1 MTKRI
6 KLRTLLVGGVIT
18 LLFAVLFSKI
28 YWVQVVE
35 ADFWSDKARKVWSS
49 SQTLKPVRGT
59 ITDRDGNVLAMDSAA
74 YIVAVNPEIIHKLGT
89 EDFVVS
95 KLHLILGKKES
106 ELRDIIT
113 AKKEDGNYY
122 TQREVRPEGFKIDK
136 ATKDRVVGLTE
147 ELKKMKPKAN
157 DVGIYLLP
165 ETKRYYPKDSMAA
178 HVLGYI
184 NKDGK
189 AVGGIESY
197 LNKELG
203 GTEGKIKYERDG
215 NGIILEDGTVEFV
228 PSKDGSNVKLT
239 IDADIQHYVEEAIQE
254 VYDKYQPHSI
264 SAIAADPQT
273 MEILGMANLPT
284 YNPNEYWKSS
294 QAGFFNHIVQSQYE
308 PGSTFKIVTL
318 SGAVQEGYFNPNDS
332 YMSGSIKVGGKII
345 NDIKRG
351 GWGEITYLEGLKK
364 SSNVAFVKLGY
375 EMLKTDKLLQY
386 IQDFGF
392 GVKTG
397 IELPGEIK
405 GDVDIDRNIPRDVAT
420 VTFGQNVAV
429 SPIQQVAAIAAAAN
443 GGRLLEPHIVKEIED
458 PTTNKTVVKQP
469 KMIRQ
474 VISKEASKK
483 VSEYLEQVVSD
494 GTGKNAYIPGY
505 RVAGKTGTAQ
515 KVVNGVYSKDEFVV
529 SFIGYAPADNPK
541 IIVYVVVDS
550 PNDKDLGGGA
560 VAAPVFKNIVQN
572 SLRHMGIAPQLPET
586 DEGGDAK
593 QKDPMISVPDL
604 NGSSPEQAKT
614 KLQAKALKAEIVGKG
629 TTIKQQIP
637 ASGTKIAL
645 NQTVYLLTEERSE
658 LAVPN
663 MRGSSLREALEI
675 CSLLGIQAVAVGEGF
690 VTDQTL
696 AKLNGERV
704 VKLTLAPPNPD
715 ESANDA
721 QTEEGSED
729 ATEDAPD
736 ANAPSGD

>member
-95 KLHLILGKKES
+95 KLHLILGKNEA
-106 ELRDIIT
+106 ELRAIIT
-113 AKKEDGNYY
+113 AKKENGSYY

-136 ATKDRVVGLTE
+136 ATHDRVVALTD
-147 ELKKMKPKAN
+147 ELKKMKPKAS

-165 ETKRYYPKDSMAA
+165 ETKRYYPKDTMAA

-184 NKDGK
+184 SKDDK
-189 AVGGIESY
+189 AIGGIESY
-197 LNKELG
+197 LDKDLR

-294 QAGFFNHIVQSQYE
+294 QSGFFNHIVQSQYE

-318 SGAVQEGYFNPNDS
+318 SGAVQEGYFNPNAT

-351 GWGEITYLEGLKK
+351 GWGEITYLDGLKK

-405 GDVDIDRNIPRDVAT
+405 GDVSIDRTIPRDVAT
-420 VTFGQNVAV
+420 ATFGQNVAV

-458 PTTNKTVVKQP
+458 PATNKTVVKQP
-469 KMIRQ
+469 KIIRQ
-474 VISKEASKK
+474 VISKETSKK

-515 KVVNGVYSKDEFVV
+515 KVVNGKYSEDEFVV

-550 PNDKDLGGGA
+550 PNDKELGGGA
-560 VAAPVFKNIVQN
+560 IAAPVFKNIVQN
-572 SLRHMGIAPQLPET
+572 SLRHMGVAPQLPDTEKESGT
-586 DEGGDAK
+586 K
-593 QKDPMISVPDL
+593 QKDPMVSVPDL
-604 NGSSPEQAKT
+604 SGSSLEQAT
-614 KLQAKALKAEIVGKG
+614 AKLQGKSLKAEVVGKG
-629 TTIKQQIP
+629 KTVKQQIP
-637 ASGTKIAL
+637 ASGTKLAL
-645 NQTVYLLTEERSE
+645 NQTVYLLTEERAE
-658 LAVPN
+658 MAIPN

-675 CSLLGIQAVAVGEGF
+675 CSLLGIRAVAEGEGF

-704 VKLTLAPPNPD
+704 VKLTLSPPD
-715 ESANDA
+715 METAADGEKTVDGGEEASADS
-721 QTEEGSED
+721 TEGN
-729 ATEDAPD
+729 T
-736 ANAPSGD
+736 